1 VLDRVAGATLD
12 ALPWIGRRSSLAAV
26 SDDLPELAA
35 GTGDLVK
42 AIVDIDPGASPE
54 VDR

>member
-1 VLDRVAGATLD
+1 MVLDRVAGATLD

-35 GTGDLVK
+35 ATGDLIK
-42 AIVDIDPGASPE
+42 AIVDIGPGA
-54 VDR
+54 DR

>member
-1 VLDRVAGATLD
+1 VLDRVAGAALD

-26 SDDLPELAA
+26 SDDLPELAV

-42 AIVDIDPGASPE
+42 AIVDIDPGTNPG